1 MKFFSKLKL
10 LFLVVSRNLISR
22 KLRTFVAITSIA
34 LMIASYIITTS
45 ATENLTAS
53 ATSPSTSLL
62 FGENA
67 FTLAWI
73 WLTII
78 ILITTFLLILNSLIS
93 SVFDR
98 LREMSLWAS
107 VGATPSDIAAITLME
122 ALVLGLVGGLLGYAI
137 TRGTLILA
145 SCLNTPILP
154 SLPSKL
160 GFQGLLTALSM
171 ALFVCVIA
179 AIYPYLKVTRPGTPA
194 VSLRRKFLPSIT
206 RRPFVIKK
214 EKLPIVVNL
223 SEVKDFFLF
232 IKSLKE
238 AATPSLRRFH
248 NVWGVHTRKHADG
261 KIEKALGFRCDLTII
276 PSSFSDITLTFEQ
289 MRMEREAAEVYITI
303 VPSVIYAEMASRSNL
318 SRIAEEVREGI
329 EALFSRWR
337 TESKR
342 KIT

>member
-1 MKFFSKLKL
+1 MKFSSKLKL

-34 LMIASYIITTS
+34 LMIASYIITIS
-45 ATENLTAS
+45 ATETLTAS
-53 ATSPSTSLL
+53 AISPSTRLL

-98 LREMSLWAS
+98 LSEMSVWAS
-107 VGATPSDIAAITLME
+107 VGATPLDIAAITLME
-122 ALVLGLVGGLLGYAI
+122 ALVLGLAGGLLGYVI
-137 TRGTLILA
+137 TGSTLILA

-160 GFQGLLTALSM
+160 GVQGLLTSLSM
-171 ALFVCVIA
+171 ALLICVIA
-179 AIYPYLKVTRPGTPA
+179 AIYPYLKVTRLGTPA
-194 VSLRRKFLPSIT
+194 VSLRGKFLPSIT
-206 RRPFVIKK
+206 RKPFVIKK

-223 SEVKDFFLF
+223 SEVEAFFLF

-248 NVWGVHTRKHADG
+248 NVWGVHTRKHGDG
-261 KIEKALGFRCDLTII
+261 PMEKALGFRCDLTII

-289 MRMEREAAEVYITI
+289 MHREQEAAEVYITI
-303 VPSVIYAEMASRSNL
+303 IPSVIYAKMASRSSL
-318 SRIAEEVREGI
+318 SRIAEEVKEGV
-329 EALFSRWR
+329 EVLFSKWK

-342 KIT
+342 KIA